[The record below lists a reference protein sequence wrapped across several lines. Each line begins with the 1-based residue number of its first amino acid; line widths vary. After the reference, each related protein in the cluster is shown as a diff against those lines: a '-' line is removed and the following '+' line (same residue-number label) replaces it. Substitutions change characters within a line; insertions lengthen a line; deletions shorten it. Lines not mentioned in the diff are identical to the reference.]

1 MDPAGKIALV
11 TGSARRVGKAI
22 LLALAGAGAEVILHY
37 HRSSEAE
44 VQATLEQVGRLGG
57 MGVCLQADL
66 SQRAEIGRLFHQVAE
81 RFGRLDILVNSAA
94 IMEAGDVCELSE
106 GDWDRTIDM
115 NLKSPFF
122 CSQEAVRLMGLQG
135 GVIVNIADVAGLQAW
150 ARYPVH
156 SISKA
161 GVLMLTQVLAK
172 ALAPAVRVN
181 AVAPGPVAMPE
192 GMDPARWQRV
202 AHHLTLQRAGQPE
215 DIGRAV
221 LYLIRED
228 FVTGT
233 TLVVDG
239 GALIA

>member
-1 MDPAGKIALV
+1 
-11 TGSARRVGKAI
+11 
-22 LLALAGAGAEVILHY
+22 
-37 HRSSEAE
+37 
-44 VQATLEQVGRLGG
+44 
-57 MGVCLQADL
+57 L
-66 SQRAEIGRLFHQVAE
+66 SQRAEIGRLFRQVAE
-81 RFGRLDILVNSAA
+81 AFGRLDILVNSAA
-94 IMEAGDVCELSE
+94 IMDAGDVRDLSE
-106 GDWDRTIDM
+106 GDWDRTIDT

-122 CSQEAVRLMGLQG
+122 CSQEAVRLMGPQG

-172 ALAPAVRVN
+172 ALGPAVRVN

-192 GMDPARWQRV
+192 GMDPARWHRV
-202 AHHLTLQRAGQPE
+202 AHHLTLQRAGYPE